1 MVTLHCL
8 YIYQWLQCLLLLV
21 TCKMVTK
28 TLKFGRWSL
37 MLNMSTVS
45 LYTNGYNDQYEYS
58 LYTNGYNALEDD
70 LEDGN

>member
-1 MVTLHCL
+1 
-8 YIYQWLQCLLLLV
+8 
-21 TCKMVTK
+21 
-28 TLKFGRWSL
+28 

-45 LYTNGYNDQYEYS
+45 LYTNGYNAQYEYS